1 MNETLFSQ
9 IQRLFERT
17 YAQVGINLEDCLIDQ
32 RRCRQLTRLAG
43 ASARELSELAR
54 TFLRTADD
62 QLYVGIYYSRWLIEQ
77 LEEHDPRAGLTN
89 RNIRSLIMF
98 VEEINHALHAA
109 IQFRDGERRIASE
122 DFARDLELQARVDT
136 YLVLLLFVAFF
147 RKTQR
152 VSRADRR
159 WLRFHLF
166 EAQNPGAFQDE
177 NLRSRY
183 LETTELA
190 ASYTHFLDT
199 LNGLRRVEEIR
210 TFRALEYDAK
220 KTAHPR
226 PDGRGSGSPTSLAA
240 HAFLRLTKA
249 GIACVSPGKSCA
261 QPANVFHAQR
271 SSTESRPRWSPTR
284 VDTLRMASK
293 APST

>member
-32 RRCRQLTRLAG
+32 GRCAHLSRLAG
-43 ASARELSELAR
+43 ANARELSELAR
-54 TFLRTADD
+54 TFLRRADD

-77 LEEHDPRAGLTN
+77 LERHDPRAGLSD
-89 RNIRSLIMF
+89 RNIRSLIAF

-109 IQFRDGERRIASE
+109 LQFQKGEREIASE
-122 DFARDLELQARVDT
+122 DFARNLELQARVDT

-147 RKTQR
+147 RKTQK
-152 VSRADRR
+152 VSRTDRR

-166 EAQNPGAFQDE
+166 AAENPGAFRSL

-190 ASYTHFLDT
+190 ARYTEFLDT
-199 LNGLRRVEEIR
+199 LNAIRRLEEIR
-210 TFRALEYDAK
+210 TFRSLDYSAK
-220 KTAHPR
+220 KALV
-226 PDGRGSGSPTSLAA
+226 LALPA
-240 HAFLRLTKA
+240 RKIA
-249 GIACVSPGKSCA
+249 GLL
-261 QPANVFHAQR
+261 
-271 SSTESRPRWSPTR
+271 E
-284 VDTLRMASK
+284 
-293 APST
+293 

>member
-1 MNETLFSQ
+1 VNETLFSQ

-32 RRCRQLTRLAG
+32 RRCKQLTKLAG

-62 QLYVGIYYSRWLIEQ
+62 QLYVGIYYSRWLIAQ
-77 LEEHDPRAGLTN
+77 LEQHDPRAGLTN
-89 RNIRSLIMF
+89 RNIRSLIAF

-109 IQFRDGERRIASE
+109 LQFRNGERRITSE
-122 DFARDLELQARVDT
+122 AFARDLELQARVDT

-166 EAQNPGAFQDE
+166 EAQNPSGFRDA
-177 NLRSRY
+177 NLRGRY

-190 ASYTHFLDT
+190 ASYTRFLDT
-199 LNGLRRVEEIR
+199 INGLRRLEEIR
-210 TFRALEYDAK
+210 RFRSLDYQAK
-220 KTAHPR
+220 KHHI
-226 PDGRGSGSPTSLAA
+226 LA
-240 HAFLRLTKA
+240 LM
-249 GIACVSPGKSCA
+249 
-261 QPANVFHAQR
+261 
-271 SSTESRPRWSPTR
+271 
-284 VDTLRMASK
+284 D
-293 APST
+293 APPKQA

>member
-17 YAQVGINLEDCLIDQ
+17 YAQVGINLEDCLIDR
-32 RRCRQLTRLAG
+32 RRCRQLTKLAG

-109 IQFRDGERRIASE
+109 IQFRDGERQIASE
-122 DFARDLELQARVDT
+122 DFARGLELQARVDT
-136 YLVLLLFVAFF
+136 YLVLLMFVAFF

-152 VSRADRR
+152 VSRTDRR

-166 EAQNPGAFQDE
+166 EAQTPGAFQDA
-177 NLRSRY
+177 NLRGRY
-183 LETTELA
+183 LEATELA
-190 ASYTHFLDT
+190 ASYTRFLDT
-199 LNGLRRVEEIR
+199 INGLRRLEEIR
-210 TFRALEYDAK
+210 NFRALDYDAK
-220 KTAHPR
+220 KQRILALM
-226 PDGRGSGSPTSLAA
+226 DAPTP
-240 HAFLRLTKA
+240 
-249 GIACVSPGKSCA
+249 VP
-261 QPANVFHAQR
+261 PA
-271 SSTESRPRWSPTR
+271 P
-284 VDTLRMASK
+284 
-293 APST
+293 